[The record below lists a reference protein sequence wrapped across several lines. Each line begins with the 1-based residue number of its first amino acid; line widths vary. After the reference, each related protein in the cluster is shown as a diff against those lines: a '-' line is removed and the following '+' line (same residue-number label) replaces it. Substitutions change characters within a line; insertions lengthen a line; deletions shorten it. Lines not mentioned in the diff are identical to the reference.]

1 MRAFAVTRKYVV
13 EVVHDHRSQRRKENL
28 GKSPFAGGRHPRFGY
43 EGARIAV
50 ARNDEFVPRGDY
62 ATRQLQDG
70 DRLEIVSPMQG
81 G

>member
-1 MRAFAVTRKYVV
+1 MIV
-13 EVVHDHRSQRRKENL
+13 EVNGEKKEL
-28 GKSPFAGGRHPRFGY
+28 EHPHSLAEAIRHWGY

-50 ARNDEFVPRGDY
+50 ARNDEFVPRGLY
-62 ATRQLQDG
+62 ATLQLQDG

>member
-1 MRAFAVTRKYVV
+1 MII
-13 EVVHDHRSQRRKENL
+13 EVNGEKKTLESPRSLADAIRDL
-28 GKSPFAGGRHPRFGY
+28 GYG
-43 EGARIAV
+43 GARIAV

>member
-1 MRAFAVTRKYVV
+1 MLI
-13 EVVHDHRSQRRKENL
+13 EVNGEKKELANPRSLAEAIEVL
-28 GKSPFAGGRHPRFGY
+28 GY

-50 ARNDEFVPRGDY
+50 ACNEEFVPRSRY
-62 ATRQLQDG
+62 ASLQLQNG

>member
-1 MRAFAVTRKYVV
+1 MIIEINGEKKELENSCSLAAAI
-13 EVVHDHRSQRRKENL
+13 HDL
-28 GKSPFAGGRHPRFGY
+28 GY

-62 ATRQLQDG
+62 ATVQLRDG